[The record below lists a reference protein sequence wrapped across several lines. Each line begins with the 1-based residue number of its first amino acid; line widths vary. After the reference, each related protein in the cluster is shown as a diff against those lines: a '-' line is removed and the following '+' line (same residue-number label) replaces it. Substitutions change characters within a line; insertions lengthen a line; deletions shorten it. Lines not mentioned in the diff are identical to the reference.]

1 MNRNSNELKENEN
14 KHLSHGQE
22 TRAES
27 NDEGN
32 IQFETLIQ

>member
-1 MNRNSNELKENEN
+1 MNLKRMKTNIWAMA
-14 KHLSHGQE
+14 KKTQ